1 MEKGWKSIR
10 EPTEAELKEWL
21 YQKNKEIGLDEEED
35 GACKMNLDHVGGAC
49 VIEGY
54 ITGCP
59 GYMGPVGVIVWDG
72 APGYVDTFVREI
84 LGRDAD
90 NHPIYGYWRY
100 ATERD

>member
-1 MEKGWKSIR
+1 MEKGWRSIR

-21 YQKNKEIGLDEEED
+21 YQKNKEIGLQDEPDE
-35 GACKMNLDHVGGAC
+35 GAKMNMGNVGGAC

-59 GYMGPVGVIVWDG
+59 GYAGPVGVIVWDG

-84 LGRDAD
+84 LGRDES

-100 ATERD
+100 ATEQD